1 MDDTFVYY
9 SVGMDRAHSY
19 VAGSRHRE
27 QCHWFINARETQAL
41 AGRKPAEPMLPQ
53 EHLQTL
59 ARCMSVNR
67 HKQLAIEYVN
77 EPASPPPERRRERHN
92 ELELA

>member
-1 MDDTFVYY
+1 M
-9 SVGMDRAHSY
+9 
-19 VAGSRHRE
+19 
-27 QCHWFINARETQAL
+27 QAL
-41 AGRKPAEPMLPQ
+41 AGRQPTEPMLTAQ
-53 EHLQTL
+53 ERLQTL

-77 EPASPPPERRRERHN
+77 EPALPPQIERTREHHS